1 MKKAQRNKELD
12 KVALPGFDDKQS
24 ERTTFRLTKEADD
37 AITWMTKSR
46 GISVKETIDAMCTQY
61 LQKTESGKSSFLT
74 DLIQL
79 TKSRES
85 QPQKESIRKTFVLS
99 KGSLRALNKISKDN
113 KVSRDLLLENLILS
127 IEKTLKI
134 FIKERPQKCEKALK
148 PIKELG
154 LEARAKKKELKE
166 FLSEGDPILER
177 IEICSLVIDN
187 LISAIEGYLEDGTP
201 IDPDDYSQS

>member
-1 MKKAQRNKELD
+1 MKKTLGNKELD
-12 KVALPGFDDKQS
+12 KIALPGFDDKQS

-61 LQKTESGKSSFLT
+61 LQKTESGERSFLT

-85 QPQKESIRKTFVLS
+85 QPQKGSVRKTFVIS

-127 IEKTLKI
+127 IEKSLKL
-134 FIKERPQKCEKALK
+134 FIKELPQKYEKALEI
-148 PIKELG
+148 IKEL
-154 LEARAKKKELKE
+154 EAETNAKRKELLLLLGE
-166 FLSEGDPILER
+166 NDPVFYNFDSIDIRIGNLE
-177 IEICSLVIDN
+177 
-187 LISAIEGYLEDGTP
+187 SALESHLKDGTP
-201 IDPDDYSQS
+201 IDLD

>member
-1 MKKAQRNKELD
+1 MKKTLGNKELD
-12 KVALPGFDDKQS
+12 KIALPGFDDKQS

-46 GISVKETIDAMCTQY
+46 GISVKETIDAMCTQS
-61 LQKTESGKSSFLT
+61 LQKTESGERSFLT

-85 QPQKESIRKTFVLS
+85 QPQKGSVRKTFVIS

-127 IEKTLKI
+127 IEKNLKL
-134 FIKERPQKCEKALK
+134 FIKELPKKYEKALEI
-148 PIKELG
+148 IKEL
-154 LEARAKKKELKE
+154 EAETNAKRKELLVLLGE
-166 FLSEGDPILER
+166 NDPVFYNFDSIDIRIGNLE
-177 IEICSLVIDN
+177 
-187 LISAIEGYLEDGTP
+187 SALESHLKDGTP
-201 IDPDDYSQS
+201 IDLD